1 MSEARL
7 AEVRVP
13 ADPACLKQVRGSV
26 EQAALQA
33 GCCDAVAAQ
42 VVIAVNEACMNVIQH
57 AYRGDTSS
65 EVVVIVTS
73 DGAELLCRV
82 EDSAKPVDLDGI
94 KPRDLD
100 DVRPGGLG
108 TYFIAELMDECR
120 YGHLDGGSGNF
131 LEMRKK
137 IS

>member
-1 MSEARL
+1 MSDDHLAELRIPGDPARL
-7 AEVRVP
+7 K
-13 ADPACLKQVRGSV
+13 LVRGTV

-33 GCCDAVAAQ
+33 GCCEAVASQ
-42 VVIAVNEACMNVIQH
+42 VVMAVNEACMNVIQH
-57 AYRGDTSS
+57 AYRGDPSS
-65 EVVVIVTS
+65 EVVVIVAI

-82 EDSAKPVDLDGI
+82 EDSAEPADLEGI

-108 TYFIAELMDECR
+108 THFIAELMDGCR
-120 YGHLDGGSGNF
+120 YGHLEGGIGNF